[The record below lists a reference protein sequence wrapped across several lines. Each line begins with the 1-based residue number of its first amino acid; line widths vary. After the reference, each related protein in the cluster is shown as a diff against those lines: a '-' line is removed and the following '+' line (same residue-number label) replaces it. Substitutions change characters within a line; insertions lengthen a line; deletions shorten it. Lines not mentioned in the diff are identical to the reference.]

1 MTLNEL
7 TDAVARV
14 ADTAKTKIDCAEVK
28 RVVACTFDVLVML
41 SPADCAEMIAKGLK
55 KAEAR
60 QPKC

>member
-7 TDAVARV
+7 TDAVSRI
-14 ADTAKTKIDCAEVK
+14 ADTPKTQINAADVK
-28 RVVACTFDVLVML
+28 RVVASTFDVLAML
-41 SPADCAEMIAKGLK
+41 SPADCAEVIGKGLK